1 MSEEKKKL
9 NVFELFK
16 QSAQTYEESL
26 AKRESEKISKKIER
40 YRITSDG
47 KFNVRILPLC
57 PHIGEDGV
65 AIPMDRKGYEYAVRQ
80 QFLSIKYPSKGG
92 KTKKMS
98 IPVVQ
103 TTQPGV
109 DLPVDLIDTYVKIAK
124 EYGDEDITK
133 KVTSSGYYGGLK
145 WNYQHAIYI
154 LDLDKKRNGPLLW
167 MCSGAQYHAIEDEKK
182 DVWDELRDADA
193 DNREQD
199 PVASFD
205 AAYPLTITRK
215 EENKKTEYKFK
226 LKTMGKPDCLS
237 EAELNALL
245 NMPRLDDEIY
255 KYTRYQ
261 FEATLEA
268 LKQYDEM
275 LEIDVCAQEDF
286 IADVEKL
293 RAALPKE
300 DTSHFDLSSASDKKE
315 DGGKKEVV
323 TIDTLWSES
332 DANDD
337 NGFTKGS
344 DEYNELR
351 EKILQFIQDNKL
363 DVRVSHSK
371 TNAQLLEDVEDAMN
385 NNIKTSDKEEKSDD
399 EPEVEDTKLTDA
411 AADDNEPEKV
421 EKPAEEPKT
430 RRRRRPT
437 DEPSN
442 NDTAPVNKPEEE
454 PKDEAPAEEAPA
466 EEGVRRR
473 RRR

>member
-1 MSEEKKKL
+1 MSEETKKL

-16 QSAQTYEESL
+16 QSAQTYEEAL
-26 AKRESEKISKKIER
+26 AKRESEKSIKKIER
-40 YRITSDG
+40 YRIMSEG

-57 PHIGEDGV
+57 PHVGEDGKAV
-65 AIPMDRKGYEYAVRQ
+65 PMERKGYEYAVRQ
-80 QFLSIKYPSKGG
+80 QFITVKLPSKGG

-124 EYGDEDITK
+124 EYGDDDITK
-133 KVTSSGYYGGLK
+133 KVTSSGFEGGLK
-145 WNYQHAIYI
+145 WNYQHAIYV
-154 LDLDKKRNGPLLW
+154 LDLDKSRKGPLMW
-167 MCSGAQYHAIEDEKK
+167 MCSAAQYHAIEEEKK
-182 DVWDELRDADA
+182 DVWDELRDAEA

-205 AAYPLTITRK
+205 AAYPLTITRS
-215 EENKKTEYKFK
+215 EEKKKTEYKFK

-275 LEIDVCAQEDF
+275 LDIDVCAQEDF
-286 IADVEKL
+286 LEAVEKL
-293 RAALPKE
+293 KAALPKN
-300 DTSHFDLSSASDKKE
+300 DTSHFDLASASDKSDNKSS
-315 DGGKKEVV
+315 KKEVV

-332 DANDD
+332 DANDE
-337 NGFTKGS
+337 NGFAKDS

-371 TNAQLLEDVEDAMN
+371 SNAQLLQDVEDAME
-385 NNIKTSDKEEKSDD
+385 NNIKTSSEEKKEEEGSTDD
-399 EPEVEDTKLTDA
+399 EKPI
-411 AADDNEPEKV
+411 NEPSEEEPEAKEEV
-421 EKPAEEPKT
+421 PAEEPRT
-430 RRRRRPT
+430 RRRRRPV
-437 DEPSN
+437 DEPSEEESEAKE
-442 NDTAPVNKPEEE
+442 DDKPSDDIPAEQPEEE
-454 PKDEAPAEEAPA
+454 GA
-466 EEGVRRR
+466 RRR

>member
-1 MSEEKKKL
+1 MSDEIKKPS
-9 NVFELFK
+9 VFDIFK
-16 QSAQTYEESL
+16 QSAQTYEEAL
-26 AKRESEKISKKIER
+26 AKRESEKTSKKIER

-182 DVWDELRDADA
+182 DVWDEFRDADA

-215 EENKKTEYKFK
+215 EENKNTEYKFK
-226 LKTMGKPDCLS
+226 LKTIGKPDCLS

-286 IADVEKL
+286 LAAVEKL
-293 RAALPKE
+293 RAALPKD
-300 DTSHFDLSSASDKKE
+300 DTSHFDLASISGKGDEKSS
-315 DGGKKEVV
+315 KKEVV

-337 NGFTKGS
+337 NGFEKDS

-371 TNAQLLEDVEDAMN
+371 SNAQLLEDVEDALN
-385 NNIKTSDKEEKSDD
+385 NNIKTSDNKEKDSEA
-399 EPEVEDTKLTDA
+399 EPENDTKSQ
-411 AADDNEPEKV
+411 DNGVGEEAPAET
-421 EKPAEEPKT
+421 EKPVEEQRT

-442 NDTAPVNKPEEE
+442 DDVATDKPEEKAPAE
-454 PKDEAPAEEAPA
+454 AAPAEESP
-466 EEGVRRR
+466 RRR

>member
-1 MSEEKKKL
+1 MSDEIKKP
-9 NVFELFK
+9 NVFDIFK
-16 QSAQTYEESL
+16 QSAQTYEEAL
-26 AKRESEKISKKIER
+26 AKRESEKTSKKIER

-57 PHIGEDGV
+57 PHIGEDGI

-286 IADVEKL
+286 LAAVEKL
-293 RAALPKE
+293 RAALPKD
-300 DTSHFDLSSASDKKE
+300 DTSHFDLASISGKGDEKSS
-315 DGGKKEVV
+315 KKEVV

-337 NGFTKGS
+337 NGFEKDS

-371 TNAQLLEDVEDAMN
+371 SNAQLLEDVEDALN
-385 NNIKTSDKEEKSDD
+385 NNIKTSDNKEKDSEA
-399 EPEVEDTKLTDA
+399 EPENDTKSQ
-411 AADDNEPEKV
+411 DNGVGEEAPAET
-421 EKPAEEPKT
+421 EKPVEEQRT

-442 NDTAPVNKPEEE
+442 DDVATDKPEEKAPAE
-454 PKDEAPAEEAPA
+454 AAPAEESP
-466 EEGVRRR
+466 RRR

>member
-1 MSEEKKKL
+1 MSDEIKKPS
-9 NVFELFK
+9 VFDIFK
-16 QSAQTYEESL
+16 QSAQTYEEAL
-26 AKRESEKISKKIER
+26 AKRESEKTSKKIER

-124 EYGDEDITK
+124 EYGDEDVTK

-226 LKTMGKPDCLS
+226 LKTMGKPDSLS

-286 IADVEKL
+286 LAAVEKL
-293 RAALPKE
+293 RAALPKD
-300 DTSHFDLSSASDKKE
+300 DTSHFDLASISGKGDEKSS
-315 DGGKKEVV
+315 KKEVV

-337 NGFTKGS
+337 NGFEKDS

-371 TNAQLLEDVEDAMN
+371 SNAQLLEDVEDALN
-385 NNIKTSDKEEKSDD
+385 NNIKTSDNKEKDSEPKSKNN
-399 EPEVEDTKLTDA
+399 TKSQ
-411 AADDNEPEKV
+411 DNGVGEEAPAET
-421 EKPAEEPKT
+421 EKPVDEQRT
-430 RRRRRPT
+430 RHRRRPT

-442 NDTAPVNKPEEE
+442 DDAATDRPEEE
-454 PKDEAPAEEAPA
+454 APSEEAPA
-466 EEGVRRR
+466 EESPRRR

>member
-26 AKRESEKISKKIER
+26 AKRESEKINKKIDR
-40 YRITSDG
+40 YRVTEEG
-47 KFNVRILPLC
+47 KHNVRILPLC
-57 PHIGEDGV
+57 PRIGEDGL
-65 AIPMDRKGYEYAVRQ
+65 AMPMERKGYEYAVRQ
-80 QFLSIKYPSKGG
+80 QFITIKLPSKKGG
-92 KTKKMS
+92 KQKKIQ

-103 TTQPGV
+103 ATQPGV
-109 DLPVDLIDTYVKIAK
+109 NLPVDIIDTYVKIAK
-124 EYGDEDITK
+124 EYGDDEVTK
-133 KVTSSGYYGGLK
+133 KVTSSGFEGGLK
-145 WNYQHAIYI
+145 WNYQHAIYV
-154 LDLDKKRNGPLLW
+154 LDLDKNRKGPLLW
-167 MCSGAQYHAIEDEKK
+167 MCSGAQYHAIEEEKQ

-205 AAYPLTITRK
+205 AAYPLTITRTDG
-215 EENKKTEYKFK
+215 KKVEYKFK
-226 LKTMGKPDCLS
+226 LKTMGKPDSLS
-237 EAELNALL
+237 EEELNALI
-245 NMPRLDDEIY
+245 NMPRIDDEIY

-315 DGGKKEVV
+315 DGGKKDVV

-385 NNIKTSDKEEKSDD
+385 NNIKTSDKEESSDD
-399 EPEVEDTKLTDA
+399 EPEVENAKSTEV
-411 AADDNEPEKV
+411 AADDNEPAKV

-442 NDTAPVNKPEEE
+442 NDTAPADKPEEE
-454 PKDEAPAEEAPA
+454 QKDEAPAEEAPA

>member
-1 MSEEKKKL
+1 MSDEIKKP
-9 NVFELFK
+9 NVFDIFK
-16 QSAQTYEESL
+16 QSAQTYEEAL
-26 AKRESEKISKKIER
+26 AKRESEKTSKRIER

-237 EAELNALL
+237 EAELNTLL

-275 LEIDVCAQEDF
+275 LEIDVCTQEDF
-286 IADVEKL
+286 LAAVEKL
-293 RAALPKE
+293 RAALPKD
-300 DTSHFDLSSASDKKE
+300 DTSHFDLTSISGKGDEKSS
-315 DGGKKEVV
+315 KKEVV

-337 NGFTKGS
+337 NGFEKDS

-371 TNAQLLEDVEDAMN
+371 SNAQLLEDVEDALN
-385 NNIKTSDKEEKSDD
+385 NNIKTSGNKENEADVNPENNSKSD
-399 EPEVEDTKLTDA
+399 ENGAGEEA
-411 AADDNEPEKV
+411 
-421 EKPAEEPKT
+421 PAEAKKPVEEQRT

-437 DEPSN
+437 DEPS
-442 NDTAPVNKPEEE
+442 DDDATDKPEEE
-454 PKDEAPAEEAPA
+454 ASVDEAAPAEESP
-466 EEGVRRR
+466 RRR

>member
-1 MSEEKKKL
+1 MSDEIKKPS
-9 NVFELFK
+9 VFDIFK
-16 QSAQTYEESL
+16 QSAQTYEEAL
-26 AKRESEKISKKIER
+26 AKRESEKTSKKIER

-286 IADVEKL
+286 LAAVEKL
-293 RAALPKE
+293 RAALPKD
-300 DTSHFDLSSASDKKE
+300 DTSHFDLASISGKGDEKSS
-315 DGGKKEVV
+315 KKEVV

-337 NGFTKGS
+337 NGFEKDS

-371 TNAQLLEDVEDAMN
+371 SNAQLLEDVEDALN
-385 NNIKTSDKEEKSDD
+385 NNIKTSDNKEKDSEA
-399 EPEVEDTKLTDA
+399 EPENDTKSQ
-411 AADDNEPEKV
+411 DNGVGEEAPAET
-421 EKPAEEPKT
+421 EKPVEEQRT

-442 NDTAPVNKPEEE
+442 DDVATDKPEEKAPAE
-454 PKDEAPAEEAPA
+454 AAPAEESP
-466 EEGVRRR
+466 RRR

>member
-1 MSEEKKKL
+1 MSDEIKKPS
-9 NVFELFK
+9 VFDIFK
-16 QSAQTYEESL
+16 QSAQTYEEAL
-26 AKRESEKISKKIER
+26 AKRESEKTSKKIER

-124 EYGDEDITK
+124 EYGDEDVTK

-237 EAELNALL
+237 EEELNALL

-286 IADVEKL
+286 LTAVEKL
-293 RAALPKE
+293 RAALPKD
-300 DTSHFDLSSASDKKE
+300 DTSHFDLASISGKGDEKSS
-315 DGGKKEVV
+315 KKEVV

-337 NGFTKGS
+337 NGFEKDS

-371 TNAQLLEDVEDAMN
+371 SNAQLLEDVEDALN
-385 NNIKTSDKEEKSDD
+385 NNIKTSDNKED
-399 EPEVEDTKLTDA
+399 EPGTNSENGSKSKENG
-411 AADDNEPEKV
+411 ADEGAPAET
-421 EKPAEEPKT
+421 EKPVEEQRT

-442 NDTAPVNKPEEE
+442 DDAATDKPEE
-454 PKDEAPAEEAPA
+454 EAPAEEAPA
-466 EEGVRRR
+466 EESPRRR